1 MKKLAAIF
9 MSIIMAAGFSA
20 CSNDGG
26 NTAETQSAAASAR
39 NEEQGANTD
48 LIQEGKNLVVYFS
61 ASGNTERA
69 ANLIAA
75 ETNADTFEL
84 IPKEPYSS
92 ADLNYSDD
100 SSRVVYE
107 HDHEEACN
115 IELESTT
122 VENWESYETVFI
134 GYPIWWHIAAWPVD
148 SFVKANDF
156 SGKTVIPFCTSASS
170 DLGDSGKL
178 LAEMAGT
185 GNWLTGERF
194 SSSVSEDDIHNWV
207 DSLGITVSAAVDETA
222 AEVTEETT
230 VSETEAETE
239 SETTTAAE
247 VTTDAPETTAV
258 TTAAITTAATT
269 AATASATTAVTT
281 TAATTTAAA
290 TVTEPPAQGGK
301 TLIAYF
307 SWSGNT
313 VEMAQTIADKTG
325 GEMFEIVPVTP
336 YPEEYTPC
344 TEVALEERDS
354 NARPEIKNLPASIEE
369 YDTIFIGYP
378 IWWHTAPMIIG
389 TFLENYD
396 LSGVEV
402 YPFTQS
408 ASMDEE
414 QFENSMEFVRECAG
428 SGNVHDGLFSRASDE
443 ASIEEYLKNN
453 NLIN

>member
-1 MKKLAAIF
+1 MKKIAAIF
-9 MSIIMAAGFSA
+9 ISIIMAAGLSA

-26 NTAETQSAAASAR
+26 NTAETQSATTAAR
-39 NEEQGANTD
+39 NEEQGAGTD

-61 ASGNTERA
+61 ASGNTKNA
-69 ANLIAA
+69 AELIAA
-75 ETNADTFEL
+75 ETNADMFEL
-84 IPKEPYSS
+84 IPKELYST

-107 HDHEEACN
+107 HDHEEARN
-115 IELESTT
+115 IELESTA

-170 DLGDSGKL
+170 DLGDSGEL

-185 GNWLTGERF
+185 GNWLTGKRF
-194 SSSVSEDDIHNWV
+194 SSRASEEDVHNWIE
-207 DSLGITVSAAVDETA
+207 SLGITVSAAVPETT
-222 AEVTEETT
+222 AETTEATTVTEINT
-230 VSETEAETE
+230 ETETETE
-239 SETTTAAE
+239 SETTAAE
-247 VTTDAPETTAV
+247 VTTAA
-258 TTAAITTAATT
+258 TTAAVTTAATT
-269 AATASATTAVTT
+269 AATTTATTTSATTATT
-281 TAATTTAAA
+281 TAATTITD
-290 TVTEPPAQGGK
+290 PPAKGGK

-313 VEMAQTIADKTG
+313 VAMAQTIADKTG
-325 GEMFEIVPVTP
+325 GELFEIVPVTP
-336 YPEEYTPC
+336 YPTEYTPC

-354 NARPEIKNLPASIEE
+354 NARPEIKNLPENIDE
-369 YDTIFIGYP
+369 YDTILIGYP

-396 LSGVEV
+396 LTGIEV

-408 ASMDEE
+408 ASMDTE
-414 QFENSMEFVRECAG
+414 QFENSMEFVRGCAG
-428 SGNVHDGLFSRASDE
+428 NGNVHDGLFADAYDE
-443 ASIEEYLKNN
+443 SAIEEYLKNN
-453 NLIN
+453 GLTN

>member
-26 NTAETQSAAASAR
+26 NTAETQSATTAAR
-39 NEEQGANTD
+39 NEEQSVNTD

-61 ASGNTERA
+61 ASGNTKKTAE
-69 ANLIAA
+69 LIAA
-75 ETNADTFEL
+75 ETNADVFEL
-84 IPKEPYSS
+84 IPKEPYST
-92 ADLNYSDD
+92 ADLNYSNDD
-100 SSRVVYE
+100 SRVVYE
-107 HDHEEACN
+107 HDHEEARN

-170 DLGDSGKL
+170 ELGESGEL

-185 GNWLTGERF
+185 GNWLEGRRF
-194 SSSVSEDDIHNWV
+194 SSRTSEEEVQNWIEG
-207 DSLGITVSAAVDETA
+207 LGITVSASVDETT
-222 AEVTEETT
+222 AEVTEEPT
-230 VSETEAETE
+230 VSETETETE
-239 SETTTAAE
+239 TASETTAAE
-247 VTTDAPETTAV
+247 VTTAAETTV
-258 TTAAITTAATT
+258 TTTAAITTA
-269 AATASATTAVTT
+269 TT
-281 TAATTTAAA
+281 TAATTVTTPTAN
-290 TVTEPPAQGGK
+290 GGK

-313 VEMAQTIADKTG
+313 VTMANTIADKTG
-325 GEMFEIVPVTP
+325 GELFEIVPVTP
-336 YPEEYTPC
+336 YPTEYTPC
-344 TEVALEERDS
+344 TEVALAERDS
-354 NARPEIKNLPASIEE
+354 NARPEIKNLPALIDE
-369 YDTIFIGYP
+369 YDTILIGYP

-396 LSGVEV
+396 LTGIEV

-408 ASMDEE
+408 ASMDVE
-414 QFENSMEFVRECAG
+414 QFENSMEFVRGCAG
-428 SGNVHDGLFSRASDE
+428 NGNVHNGLFADAYDE
-443 ASIEEYLKNN
+443 AAIEEYLENN
-453 NLIN
+453 GLTN

>member
-1 MKKLAAIF
+1 MKKIAAIF
-9 MSIIMAAGFSA
+9 MCIIMMAGFSA
-20 CSNDGG
+20 CSNDSGSA
-26 NTAETQSAAASAR
+26 TETQSAPVSAST
-39 NEEQGANTD
+39 EEQGASTD
-48 LIQEGKNLVVYFS
+48 LIQEGKNLVIYFS

-69 ANLIAA
+69 AELIAA
-75 ETNADTFEL
+75 ETNADLFEL
-84 IPKEPYSS
+84 VPKEPYTRE
-92 ADLNYSDD
+92 DLNYSDD

-107 HDHEEACN
+107 HDHEEARN
-115 IELESTT
+115 IELESTAVT
-122 VENWESYETVFI
+122 DWESYETVFI

-170 DLGDSGKL
+170 DLGESGEL
-178 LAEMAGT
+178 LAKTAGT
-185 GNWLTGERF
+185 GNWLDGKRF
-194 SSSVSEDDIHNWV
+194 SGGASEEDVHSWIE
-207 DSLGITVSAAVDETA
+207 SLDITVSASVDETT

-230 VSETEAETE
+230 VSETETETETE
-239 SETTTAAE
+239 SETTTAE
-247 VTTDAPETTAV
+247 VTTAAVTTITTTAAV
-258 TTAAITTAATT
+258 TTAATTIAATT
-269 AATASATTAVTT
+269 SAT
-281 TAATTTAAA
+281 
-290 TVTEPPAQGGK
+290 TVTEPPAKGGK

-313 VEMAQTIADKTG
+313 VTMANTIADKTG

-336 YPEEYTPC
+336 YPTEYTPC

-369 YDTIFIGYP
+369 YDTILIGYP

-396 LSGVEV
+396 LTGVEV

-414 QFENSMEFVRECAG
+414 QFEQSMEFVRGCAG
-428 SGNVHDGLFSRASDE
+428 KGNVHDGLFANADDE
-443 ASIEEYLKNN
+443 TAIEKYLKNN
-453 NLIN
+453 GLTD

>member
-1 MKKLAAIF
+1 MKKIAAIF

-20 CSNDGG
+20 CSNDSG
-26 NTAETQSAAASAR
+26 NTSETQSAATATR
-39 NEEQGANTD
+39 NEEQGASTD
-48 LIQEGKNLVVYFS
+48 LIQEVKNLVVYFS
-61 ASGNTERA
+61 ASGNTKRA
-69 ANLIAA
+69 AELIAA
-75 ETNADTFEL
+75 ETNADMFEL

-107 HDHEEACN
+107 HDHEEARN
-115 IELESTT
+115 IELESTA

-148 SFVKANDF
+148 SFVKDNDF

-170 DLGDSGKL
+170 DLGESGTL

-185 GNWLTGERF
+185 GNWLEGRRF
-194 SSSVSEDDIHNWV
+194 SSGVSEDDVRSWV
-207 DSLGITVSAAVDETA
+207 ESLGIIVSAAA
-222 AEVTEETT
+222 P
-230 VSETEAETE
+230 ETETETETE
-239 SETTTAAE
+239 SETTAAE
-247 VTTDAPETTAV
+247 VTAAAETTV
-258 TTAAITTAATT
+258 TTTAAITTAATT
-269 AATASATTAVTT
+269 AAT
-281 TAATTTAAA
+281 
-290 TVTEPPAQGGK
+290 TVTDPPAKGGK

-313 VEMAQTIADKTG
+313 IAMANTIADKTG
-325 GEMFEIVPVTP
+325 GELFEIVPVTP

-354 NARPEIKNLPASIEE
+354 NARPAIKNLPASIEE
-369 YDTIFIGYP
+369 YDTILIGYP

-396 LSGVEV
+396 LTGIEV

-414 QFENSMEFVRECAG
+414 QFENSMEFVRGCAG
-428 SGNVHDGLFSRASDE
+428 NGNVHDGLFADAYDE
-443 ASIEEYLKNN
+443 TAIEAYLESNG
-453 NLIN
+453 LVD

>member
-20 CSNDGG
+20 CSNDSG
-26 NTAETQSAAASAR
+26 NTSETQSAATAAR
-39 NEEQGANTD
+39 NEEQGASTD

-61 ASGNTERA
+61 ASGNTKRA
-69 ANLIAA
+69 AELIAA
-75 ETNADTFEL
+75 ETNADMFEL

-107 HDHEEACN
+107 HDHEEARN
-115 IELESTT
+115 IELESTA
-122 VENWESYETVFI
+122 VANWESYETVFI

-148 SFVKANDF
+148 SFVKDNDF

-170 DLGDSGKL
+170 DLGESGTL

-185 GNWLTGERF
+185 GNWLEGRRF
-194 SSSVSEDDIHNWV
+194 SSGVSEDDVRSWV
-207 DSLGITVSAAVDETA
+207 ESLGIIVSAAASEI
-222 AEVTEETT
+222 VTEEETT
-230 VSETEAETE
+230 VSETETETETE
-239 SETTTAAE
+239 SETTAAE
-247 VTTDAPETTAV
+247 VTAAAETTV
-258 TTAAITTAATT
+258 TTTAAITTAATT
-269 AATASATTAVTT
+269 AAT
-281 TAATTTAAA
+281 
-290 TVTEPPAQGGK
+290 TVTDPPAKGGK

-313 VEMAQTIADKTG
+313 IAMANTIADKTS
-325 GEMFEIVPVTP
+325 GELFEIVPVTP

-354 NARPEIKNLPASIEE
+354 NARPAIKNLPASIEE
-369 YDTIFIGYP
+369 YDTILIGYP

-396 LSGVEV
+396 LTGIEV

-414 QFENSMEFVRECAG
+414 QFENSTEFVRGCAG
-428 SGNVHDGLFSRASDE
+428 NGNVHDGLFADAYDE
-443 ASIEEYLKNN
+443 TAIEAYLESNG
-453 NLIN
+453 LVD

>member
-1 MKKLAAIF
+1 MKKIAAIF
-9 MSIIMAAGFSA
+9 MSIIMAAGFSDY
-20 CSNDGG
+20 SNDSG
-26 NTAETQSAAASAR
+26 NTAETQSSATAAR
-39 NEEQGANTD
+39 NEEQGASTD

-61 ASGNTERA
+61 ASGNTARA
-69 ANLIAA
+69 AELIAA
-75 ETNADTFEL
+75 ETNADMFEL
-84 IPKEPYSS
+84 IPKEPYST

-107 HDHEEACN
+107 HDHEEARN

-170 DLGDSGKL
+170 DMGESGTL
-178 LAEMAGT
+178 LAEIAGT
-185 GNWLTGERF
+185 GNWLAGERF
-194 SSSVSEDDIHNWV
+194 SSRASEEDVHNWIE
-207 DSLGITVSAAVDETA
+207 SLEITVTASASADETT

-230 VSETEAETE
+230 VSETETE
-239 SETTTAAE
+239 SETTTAE
-247 VTTDAPETTAV
+247 V
-258 TTAAITTAATT
+258 TTAAETTTTTTAIITAATT
-269 AATASATTAVTT
+269 SA
-281 TAATTTAAA
+281 TAAA
-290 TVTEPPAQGGK
+290 ATTVTEPPAKGGK

-313 VEMAQTIADKTG
+313 VTMANTIADKTG
-325 GEMFEIVPVTP
+325 GELFEIVPVTP

-354 NARPEIKNLPASIEE
+354 NVRPKIKDLPASIDE
-369 YDTIFIGYP
+369 YDTILIGYP

-396 LSGVEV
+396 LTGIEV

-414 QFENSMEFVRECAG
+414 QLNACSKKISLLLSESSTRFCIS
-428 SGNVHDGLFSRASDE
+428 
-443 ASIEEYLKNN
+443 SITC
-453 NLIN
+453 